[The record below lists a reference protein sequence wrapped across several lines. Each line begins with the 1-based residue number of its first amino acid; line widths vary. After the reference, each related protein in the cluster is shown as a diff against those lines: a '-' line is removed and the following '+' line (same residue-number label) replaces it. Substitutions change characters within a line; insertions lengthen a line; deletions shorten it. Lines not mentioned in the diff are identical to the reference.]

1 MKRVRLV
8 LPTEDSDYAHAALVG
23 HGIDARF
30 VRRGLDGDMI
40 TVPAQDAVRARRV
53 LDALSS

>member
-8 LPTEDSDYAHAALVG
+8 LHTEDSDYAYAVLVG

-30 VRRGLDGDMI
+30 VRRGPNGDVI
-40 TVPAQDAVRARRV
+40 SVPAQDGVRARRV
-53 LDALSS
+53 LDALSR